1 MQKYFIS
8 LEEFEK
14 CTIKDEIA
22 FQIRNVLRGKIGD
35 SFFVGVQEKTY
46 LVEITEIG
54 SKEIKFG
61 VVKEETGNFE
71 LPFFVSLFQGY
82 PKMDKLENIIKYGTQ
97 LGVREIHPTLMTR
110 SIFKLDQSKKSNK
123 LERFNK
129 IAKEAAEQ
137 SFRNLVPAVVDIQR
151 LRDIDFS
158 EYTVKLVCYE
168 ESAKQQECS
177 AFKQAIQSLQ
187 PNDKIA
193 VVVGPEGG
201 ITAEEVSY
209 LESLGF
215 ICVGLGP
222 RILRTETVVFYILS
236 SISYEWELKK

>member
-110 SIFKLDQSKKSNK
+110 SIFKLDQSKKLNK